1 MTRSWVCFGWIERY
15 TLPYIIRVIMVSFR
29 GLWRLTVTRWIASRL
44 VKEPSFP
51 GCLIEVRPIGVLI
64 MIDPDQID
72 QPL

>member
-1 MTRSWVCFGWIERY
+1 MTRSWVCFGWTGRCI
-15 TLPYIIRVIMVSFR
+15 LPCIIRVIMVSFR

-64 MIDPDQID
+64 MIDQDQSD